1 MSIKDM
7 EKIKKGDLIL
17 LISKEKMILT
27 RAGAV
32 LINELG
38 KIEIEKI
45 IGKFLSNFLEC
56 DNEAD
61 LKIRDVNS

>member
-17 LISKEKMILT
+17 LISKEKRILT